1 MFHPIQTLSFLTL
14 MLILGGCMADPTLRT
29 PREPITSVYIGN
41 TPPSSY
47 ISKASYGSYNSIFSV
62 PTSDEFDTKYIGQ
75 KRKYFGKIGVV
86 QEFSARV
93 GVGYVALTWRQP
105 YATPAVSFWVQYMRI
120 PIEDLHRVDDVH
132 PLTGLD
138 PDWTLFLVN
147 GGTSA
152 TIDGLLSGEAYLFRV
167 QAQNFSGPG
176 DFSENIGVIVSE

>member
-1 MFHPIQTLSFLTL
+1 
-14 MLILGGCMADPTLRT
+14 MADPTLRT
-29 PREPITSVYIGN
+29 PHEPIVSANISN